1 MKMFSAYSVQ
11 QGYSATERLEDGQYV
26 MEERDLYLYLI
37 LIN

>member
-1 MKMFSAYSVQ
+1 MKMLSAYSVQ

-37 LIN
+37 N